1 MVVIISTVAEGV
13 IEGHNLVFQYRIPV
27 GSGQTAFS
35 PCIIGICADLLPR
48 AVVNPD
54 DISLQILLKE
64 EAIKY
69 TGFIGTGSVFQ
80 ANRRTGFIVEII
92 QQVFNS
98 RQCPCLRNNLRAVKV
113 IVVLNILLLQFP
125 AAINSGG
132 KSVPSNY
139 LYCSKNFMAFHF
151 LNIQDSSLRVF

>member
-1 MVVIISTVAEGV
+1 MPIRIEEPSPFGVIVPALEVVISGFVVVIISTVAEGV

-98 RQCPCLRNNLRAVKV
+98 
-113 IVVLNILLLQFP
+113 
-125 AAINSGG
+125 
-132 KSVPSNY
+132 
-139 LYCSKNFMAFHF
+139 
-151 LNIQDSSLRVF
+151 